1 MIPDQDPSG
10 EFFIK
15 VVVASIGIMLSI
27 ATSFSVIWKF
37 LVKRFIDQHDLDH
50 AEIKHRLNALE
61 QNDNITRP
69 EFKELDRK
77 LDKQTLNIN
86 TQFAQHSKETNDKLT
101 EIYKLLLEMKK

>member
-1 MIPDQDPSG
+1 MIPEQDPS
-10 EFFIK
+10 FIIK
-15 VVVASIGIMLSI
+15 IAGGAIAIMISIG
-27 ATSFSVIWKF
+27 TSFGFIWKF

-50 AEIKHRLNALE
+50 AEIKHRLTALE